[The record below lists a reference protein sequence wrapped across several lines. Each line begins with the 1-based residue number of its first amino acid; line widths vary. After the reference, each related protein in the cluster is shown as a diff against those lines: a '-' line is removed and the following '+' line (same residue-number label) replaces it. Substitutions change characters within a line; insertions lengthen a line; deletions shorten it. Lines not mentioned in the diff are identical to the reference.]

1 MLVDS
6 HCHLDFPDFADDR
19 DQVVA
24 RARSAGIG
32 AFQTICTKLS
42 AFPTIRDLAAR
53 HADMYCS
60 VGVHPHHAA
69 DEAMATPETL
79 IRLGR
84 HPKVIGIGETGLD
97 YHYENS
103 PRAAQKQSFRAHI
116 GAARET
122 GLPVI
127 VHSRDADADTAE
139 MLAEESAVGAFPGV
153 IHCFTADREVAE
165 MALACGLYIS
175 VSGIMTF
182 KGARALRG
190 IIADLP
196 LDRLLVETDAPFL
209 APVPKRGRRNEPG
222 FVCHIADSLAELL
235 NLDPAEVAAATTR
248 NFFAL
253 FTKARPTGMP

>member
-6 HCHLDFPDFADDR
+6 HCHLNYPGLAEDLPQVLDR
-19 DQVVA
+19 AAAAGVSHMLCICSRIGEFDA
-24 RARSAGIG
+24 IRAIAEAHDHI
-32 AFQTICTKLS
+32 
-42 AFPTIRDLAAR
+42 
-53 HADMYCS
+53 YCS